1 MESDEH
7 EDVRRRMEKP
17 AGTPTVEER
26 EKSKKL
32 LLVARIMLFGGV
44 ILSGTG
50 LFVWEF
56 TPISFQW
63 VLVICVSVGTA
74 LIIMCGLLVM
84 LISKKLG
91 VVIHPRRSS

>member
-1 MESDEH
+1 
-7 EDVRRRMEKP
+7 MEKP